1 MKNTYTFTRRGDTVE
16 LRYEYKK
23 EVINRTGYADGYEI
37 DLGKEIKETD
47 KAVVYV
53 NGRKFTDGQPILVSE
68 DIAGIKAGTL
78 IIGNLRIV
86 DPQLRD
92 EIMAVI
98 EETKVTGTTPE
109 AAEMETEQI
118 AMAKD
123 VAKAKAQS
131 IIEKA
136 KTTRRNSDGS
146 LMNQEQALEWRRRY
160 NDVVNEGGDGYV
172 PSVIT
177 QEEYDWAMDQ
187 LNDEPADKLA
197 ERGNNMTAR
206 EFLNEIGL
214 ELSEVNFALLG
225 EYFDRGFDYVSFSD
239 AEVPAFDLETMADFF
254 ERFAYLSEEE

>member
-16 LRYEYKK
+16 LLYEYKK

-37 DLGKEIKETD
+37 DLGKEINVVD
-47 KAVVYV
+47 NAVVYV
-53 NGRKFTDGQPILVSE
+53 NGRKYTDGQPILVSE

-92 EIMAVI
+92 EIMAMI

-187 LNDEPADKLA
+187 LK
-197 ERGNNMTAR
+197 
-206 EFLNEIGL
+206 
-214 ELSEVNFALLG
+214 
-225 EYFDRGFDYVSFSD
+225 
-239 AEVPAFDLETMADFF
+239 
-254 ERFAYLSEEE
+254 